1 MSAAPAPETLTLRS
15 LPVLITG
22 SVLSMV
28 LVGGSAALWV
38 GMDPIARSE
47 WTWPQIAT
55 IVFFLVVIVAVVM
68 GIGLS
73 KVSVGPDG
81 VTIRNAVQ
89 VNHYGWD
96 QVDDFV
102 MAPGDS
108 WVHLQLVD
116 DDQDGAAHMVLA
128 VQRAEG
134 DRADEHLAQLRA
146 MVRRYK
152 QS

>member
-1 MSAAPAPETLTLRS
+1 MSAAPETLTLRS

-22 SVLSMV
+22 SILSV
-28 LVGGSAALWV
+28 ILVGGSAGLWMAM
-38 GMDPIARSE
+38 GPLAQSE
-47 WTWPQIAT
+47 WTWPQILT
-55 IVFFLVVIVAVVM
+55 IVFFLVVIVAVIM

-81 VTIRNAVQ
+81 VTIRNAVM
-89 VNHYGWD
+89 VNHYAWD

-116 DDQDGAAHMVLA
+116 DEEDGAAHMVLA

-134 DRADEHLAQLRA
+134 DRAEEHLAQLRA

-152 QS
+152 QP